1 MVYFDKLKLGIP
13 LNLCSDINKDLFD
26 DIIDGNLFVSK
37 KIIQEILGVITLGLD
52 YAEGLFI
59 VEITGKINAENHN
72 LGLINQQNIIDT
84 LEKINKLGFV
94 KFKPEDVISQTKVFM
109 CDITQDIFIKNNDIG
124 KILFDLKQKLQVN
137 SNRYYI
143 TKHPNSG
150 ISVRPVAKTR
160 KEVFNIY
167 PKYKELHLKK
177 HDKYRSIIGYDY
189 LEEIKNLIR
198 VELQLKSYKLM
209 RHYFSLVNK
218 SEIMLEDLLMSSEN
232 PLMMKLAELGISEDY
247 MNGRNDI

>member
-1 MVYFDKLKLGIP
+1 MIYFDKLKLGIP
-13 LNLCSDINKDLFD
+13 LNLCSDINEDLFD

-94 KFKPEDVISQTKVFM
+94 KFKPEDVIEQTKVFM

-124 KILFDLKQKLQVN
+124 KIFL
-137 SNRYYI
+137 
-143 TKHPNSG
+143 T
-150 ISVRPVAKTR
+150 
-160 KEVFNIY
+160 
-167 PKYKELHLKK
+167 
-177 HDKYRSIIGYDY
+177 
-189 LEEIKNLIR
+189 
-198 VELQLKSYKLM
+198 
-209 RHYFSLVNK
+209 
-218 SEIMLEDLLMSSEN
+218 
-232 PLMMKLAELGISEDY
+232 
-247 MNGRNDI
+247 